1 MSRYDF
7 VNINK
12 MIGNEIR
19 ERDTMRENL
28 RNARKAAGMT
38 QQQVADYLGI
48 TVVAYKRIEYGQR
61 IGKIKMWDR
70 LEDLFKVHQRV
81 LRENNQ
87 SETDF

>member
-1 MSRYDF
+1 
-7 VNINK
+7 
-12 MIGNEIR
+12 
-19 ERDTMRENL
+19 MREKL
-28 RNARKAAGMT
+28 KQARKAAGMT